1 MQDKA
6 RDVVECI
13 KLYRT
18 LKKIKEQLH
27 DVLFHKVQQQ
37 PRLPLEQL
45 EAQRAG
51 AADGAGQKY
60 KQAPF
65 RLHTNLMQTS
75 TATGMLG
82 MGASLAWIPL
92 RAFPLQSHTQGAC
105 RRIVPTCRPSR
116 VHVP

>member
-6 RDVVECI
+6 RNVVECI

-27 DVLFHKVQQQ
+27 DVLLHKVQQQ
-37 PRLPLEQL
+37 QHARMPLAEQL
-45 EAQRAG
+45 G
-51 AADGAGQKY
+51 GGGSGADGVVAETT

-75 TATGMLG
+75 TGTGML
-82 MGASLAWIPL
+82 LPHL
-92 RAFPLQSHTQGAC
+92 
-105 RRIVPTCRPSR
+105 
-116 VHVP
+116 